1 MGPIDVARHGAAVE
15 GRFLWISIFMY
26 PGYPTNPQPCFST
39 NLYMAYLAY
48 CTCILRSSLFQR
60 FWECMFSLPGVLSC
74 FLAGWIQRLALKL
87 TMWSSESQNSGW
99 QQIGHVRGRE
109 VFIRQLF
116 INEIT
121 QPHFICRLAFFF
133 WTILACTFPTFFLCG
148 QTCRPKCPKSWPGGS
163 FPRSVSPIVEEPK
176 TWRLI
181 RGAVVARV
189 DFEGFIA

>member
-74 FLAGWIQRLALKL
+74 FSAGWIQRLALKL

-133 WTILACTFPTFFLCG
+133 LNNSGMHISHFFFCAAKHVVQNVQNRDLVVAFPGLYH
-148 QTCRPKCPKSWPGGS
+148 QLWKSRKPGGWS
-163 FPRSVSPIVEEPK
+163 GEP
-176 TWRLI
+176 L
-181 RGAVVARV
+181 
-189 DFEGFIA
+189 